1 MSRIAKA
8 PIIIPSGVEV
18 GLNGQVISIKSIT
31 CELTRT
37 LHQSVEVKRFKDS
50 LIFSPRKGFLD
61 GWAQAGTSRSLVDSM
76 ILGVIGSFFKKIQLV
91 GVGYRVSLK
100 DNRLNLTLGFSH
112 TIEHVLPAGITAECL
127 SQTEILLKGANKQLL
142 GQVAA
147 NIRAYRPPE
156 PYKGKGIRYFNET
169 VRSKEAKK
177 K

>member
-18 GLNGQVISIKSIT
+18 GLNGQVISIKSMT
-31 CELTRT
+31 HELTRA
-37 LHQSVEVKRFKDS
+37 LHQAVEVKRFKDS

-61 GWAQAGTSRSLVDSM
+61 GWAQAGTSRSLVYSM
-76 ILGVIGSFFKKIQLV
+76 ILGVISSFFKKIQLV

-100 DNRLNLTLGFSH
+100 DNKLNLTLGLSH
-112 TIEHVLPAGITAECL
+112 PIEHILPEGITAECL

-147 NIRAYRPPE
+147 DLRAYRPPE